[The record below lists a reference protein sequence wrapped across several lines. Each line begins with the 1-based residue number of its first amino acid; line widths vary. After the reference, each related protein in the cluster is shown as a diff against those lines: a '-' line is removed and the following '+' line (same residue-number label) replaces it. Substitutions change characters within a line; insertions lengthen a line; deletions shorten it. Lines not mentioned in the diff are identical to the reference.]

1 MTRYFAFVPILLC
14 LCASA
19 CASRSSV
26 AGLGER
32 MVFLEREVLAVR
44 TEENALKDELHQ
56 LELRV
61 EYLENEALKRG
72 EAVAP
77 RRPGTPAAPGAP
89 ASPQP
94 EKSSPV
100 SPPPAAKPPQTEA
113 PAKPEAPQSGAVPG
127 TLPAP
132 ASSAGQ
138 PAQAAEPVSGTA
150 SGGSS
155 DTSSATTPAEAPTTV
170 PPAMLPRL
178 SESTPSTPTPSSA
191 PSKAPAGPEQK
202 AYDAALQLYRT
213 GRYAEAEAA
222 FQAFLETYPNSRLV
236 PNALYWKGETLYA
249 RGRYMDAIFA
259 FKDVQTRFP
268 RDAKTPDS
276 LLKTAMAYQK
286 LGDAT
291 NTSLHLAVLFE
302 DWPKAEATQRAQRM
316 GLKP

>member
-72 EAVAP
+72 EAVPP
-77 RRPGTPAAPGAP
+77 RRPGTAAASGAASAPQTEKSVPAPSPAGKSPQTNAAARPESPQSPAPGALP
-89 ASPQP
+89 SPLSGAAPQAAASG
-94 EKSSPV
+94 S
-100 SPPPAAKPPQTEA
+100 TGEA
-113 PAKPEAPQSGAVPG
+113 PPETP
-127 TLPAP
+127 
-132 ASSAGQ
+132 
-138 PAQAAEPVSGTA
+138 
-150 SGGSS
+150 
-155 DTSSATTPAEAPTTV
+155 TSL

-178 SESTPSTPTPSSA
+178 NESTPATPTPAAA
-191 PSKAPAGPEQK
+191 PSKTPARPERN

-213 GRYAEAEAA
+213 GRYPEAEAA
-222 FQAFLETYPNSRLV
+222 FQAFLEVYPTSRLV

-249 RGRYMDAIFA
+249 RGRYTDAIFA

-268 RDAKTPDS
+268 QDAKTPDS

-291 NTSLHLAVLFE
+291 NTSLHLTVLFE